1 MIRPI
6 LNKYNACLKFS
17 KILPLL
23 NEHSTNNNYISRFGI
38 PRVKWQ
44 LISIKKLMPYTLSN
58 AIIRNKDIA
67 GKYKEITQYACM

>member
-1 MIRPI
+1 M
-6 LNKYNACLKFS
+6 
-17 KILPLL
+17 
-23 NEHSTNNNYISRFGI
+23 FGI

-44 LISIKKLMPYTLSN
+44 LISIIKLMPYTQSN